1 MDERL
6 RPVSIGILI
15 GLVTIIFGIGWA
27 FFVVTQHDR
36 LHASFEA
43 DLVALKAKF
52 VMSDTG
58 SQGHHDTAGMKEEMH
73 DGKMNK
79 RAGSAHKHG
88 GAKEE
93 AFLPESKSL
102 HDDPLMEIAHKRLVR
117 GHLHAMG
124 LGILSI
130 VIAFLLASLD
140 APLRL
145 KTIGSVFTAMG
156 GLFYPMNWI
165 IMGFRTTSM
174 GADASEASVMLS
186 AGSSMILVLTGVFI
200 SLYYLA
206 RAVVKGRG

>member
-15 GLVTIIFGIGWA
+15 GLITVIFGIGWA
-27 FFVVTQHDR
+27 FYIITQHDR

-58 SQGHHDTAGMKEEMH
+58 SQGHHDMSGMKEEAPLPES
-73 DGKMNK
+73 K
-79 RAGSAHKHG
+79 SAHSHKHG

-93 AFLPESKSL
+93 ASLPGSKSL
-102 HDDPLMEIAHKRLVR
+102 HDDPLMELAHKRLVR

-124 LGILSI
+124 LGTLSI

-156 GLFYPMNWI
+156 GLFYPINWI

-186 AGSSMILVLTGVFI
+186 AGSSVLLVLTGVFI

-206 RAVVKGRG
+206 RAVLKGSR

>member
-6 RPVSIGILI
+6 RPVSIGIMI
-15 GLVTIIFGIGWA
+15 GLVTIILGIGWA
-27 FFVVTQHDR
+27 FYIITQHER

-52 VMSDTG
+52 VMRDTG
-58 SQGHHDTAGMKEEMH
+58 SQGHHDMAG
-73 DGKMNK
+73 D
-79 RAGSAHKHG
+79 SHKHG
-88 GAKEE
+88 DAKEE
-93 AFLPESKSL
+93 ASLPESKSL
-102 HDDPLMEIAHKRLVR
+102 HDDPLMELAHRRLVR

-124 LGILSI
+124 LGTFSI

-156 GLFYPMNWI
+156 GLFYPINWI

-174 GADASEASVMLS
+174 GADASEATVMLS
-186 AGSSMILVLTGVFI
+186 AGSSILLVLTGVFI
-200 SLYYLA
+200 ALYYLA
-206 RAVVKGRG
+206 RALLKGRR

>member
-6 RPVSIGILI
+6 RSVSIGIII
-15 GLVTIIFGIGWA
+15 GLVTIIFGIGWM
-27 FFVVTQHDR
+27 FYVITQHDR
-36 LHASFEA
+36 LHASFEK

-52 VMSDTG
+52 VMSDAP
-58 SQGHHDTAGMKEEMH
+58 SQGHHDKAGQSH
-73 DGKMNK
+73 D
-79 RAGSAHKHG
+79 H
-88 GAKEE
+88 GAKKET
-93 AFLPESKSL
+93 AAMPESKSL
-102 HDDPLMEIAHKRLVR
+102 HDDPLMELAHKRLVR

-156 GLFYPMNWI
+156 GLFYPINWI

-186 AGSSMILVLTGVFI
+186 AGSSVLLVLTGVFI